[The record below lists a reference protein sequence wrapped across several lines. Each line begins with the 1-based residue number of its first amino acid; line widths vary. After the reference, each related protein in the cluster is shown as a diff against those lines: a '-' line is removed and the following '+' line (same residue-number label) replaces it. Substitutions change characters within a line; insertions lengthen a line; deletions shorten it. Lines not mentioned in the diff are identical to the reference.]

1 MGEVTE
7 YELMTEHGGYAPG
20 RRFAL
25 VRRHLYSNFML
36 VSPVEEAYRGIVIPE
51 SKLRVVE

>member
-7 YELMTEHGGYAPG
+7 YELQQEHAGYAPG

-25 VRRHLYSNFML
+25 VRRHKFSGFML
-36 VSPVEEAYRGIVIPE
+36 VSPVEEAHRGIVIPE
-51 SKLRVVE
+51 SKLKVVE